1 MSETIRPDVL
11 SLIPEH
17 PRAASGDSLP
27 ADHHT
32 VVPSARVDN
41 TRSCPGTILVWICGK
56 TLSLIIIIVY
66 TWYDTVHWKFLI
78 LNNLNVR
85 ATETIVCTS
94 V

>member
-11 SLIPEH
+11 PLVPEH

-27 ADHHT
+27 ADHRT
-32 VVPSARVDN
+32 VIPSARVDN
-41 TRSCPGTILVWICGK
+41 TRSCPGAILVWICGK
-56 TLSLIIIIVY
+56 TLSIIIIVY
-66 TWYDTVHWKFLI
+66 ACYDSMHWKFLI

-85 ATETIVCTS
+85 ATETVVCTS